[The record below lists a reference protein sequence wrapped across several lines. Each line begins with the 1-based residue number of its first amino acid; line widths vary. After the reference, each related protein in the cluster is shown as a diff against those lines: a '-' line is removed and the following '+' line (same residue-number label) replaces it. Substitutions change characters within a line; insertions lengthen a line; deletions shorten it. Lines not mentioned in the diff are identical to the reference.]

1 MVYSSVM
8 WIQQESP
15 SSLTKI
21 LVRWQW
27 PEKALHNVGATQNW
41 NIWLHLTIILCD
53 TFHGSLR
60 KIWRRKKNMYYRY
73 YYLIWTQT
81 LIWRL
86 WFFSVI
92 QARSN
97 FAPDLVLQPECGCS
111 HLQVALS
118 AKERSWYLAGIQ
130 EPLWDVFWKKIQLF
144 LTVFF
149 NNNMSILTY
158 FYGFSKLQTFPVH
171 CSCFYLPSVFLQIY
185 TKTKKRK
192 KNKHTVHHQMVH
204 TALSFLHYWRKL
216 SAS

>member
-1 MVYSSVM
+1 MKQTEFSKPDPRSSVILGKLPLSVP
-8 WIQQESP
+8 WFILLWCGFNKIKP

-27 PEKALHNVGATQNW
+27 PGKALHNVGATQNW

-60 KIWRRKKNMYYRY
+60 KFEEEKNMYYRY

-86 WFFSVI
+86 WFFSHPS
-92 QARSN
+92 QKQFRSWPCVT
-97 FAPDLVLQPECGCS
+97 ATECGCS

-118 AKERSWYLAGIQ
+118 TKERSWYLAGIQ

-149 NNNMSILTY
+149 NNNMLY
-158 FYGFSKLQTFPVH
+158 
-171 CSCFYLPSVFLQIY
+171 
-185 TKTKKRK
+185 
-192 KNKHTVHHQMVH
+192 
-204 TALSFLHYWRKL
+204 
-216 SAS
+216 